1 MEIVIPY
8 YRAKIYR
15 FIVQFVK
22 NTNLADDL
30 TQDVMLKVWNRY
42 EQLSTL
48 KDADNYILK
57 MAKNHVIDHFKKLA
71 REKAYQEEVWYHLQ
85 KTENGT
91 ESKLVQQ
98 DIDAHL
104 ESVIKSLP
112 ARQQEVYALNKQE
125 GLSLQEI
132 AQTLGIT
139 VRTARNHLDRALK
152 VIRNQMNSDS
162 FWLWVM
168 VLVSWITL

>member
-22 NTNLADDL
+22 NTDLADDL
-30 TQDVMLKVWNRY
+30 TQDVMIKVWTRN
-42 EQLSTL
+42 EQLSAVA
-48 KDADNYILK
+48 DADNYILK
-57 MAKNHVIDHFKKLA
+57 MAKNHVIDHFKKMA
-71 REKAYQEEVWYHLQ
+71 REKVYQEEVWYHLQ
-85 KTENGT
+85 KLEDKT

-104 ESVIKSLP
+104 EAVIKSLP
-112 ARQQEVYALNKQE
+112 VRQQEVYTLNKQE
-125 GLSLQEI
+125 GRSLHEI
-132 AQTLGIT
+132 AEILGIS

-152 VIRNQMNSDS
+152 VIRNEMNSDS
-162 FWLWVM
+162 FWLWIIGI
-168 VLVSWITL
+168 SGCITL

>member
-1 MEIVIPY
+1 MPY
-8 YRAKIYR
+8 YRAKVYR
-15 FIVQFVK
+15 FILQFVK

-30 TQDVMLKVWNRY
+30 TQDVMMKVWNRY
-42 EQLSTL
+42 EQLSVVT
-48 KDADNYILK
+48 DVDNYILK

-71 REKAYQEEVWYHLQ
+71 REKTYQEEVWYHLQ
-85 KTENGT
+85 KTENRT

-104 ESVIKSLP
+104 EAVIKSLP
-112 ARQQEVYALNKQE
+112 TRQQEVYTLNKRE
-125 GLSLQEI
+125 GLSLPQI
-132 AQTLGIT
+132 AETLGIT

-168 VLVSWITL
+168 GVVGCITL